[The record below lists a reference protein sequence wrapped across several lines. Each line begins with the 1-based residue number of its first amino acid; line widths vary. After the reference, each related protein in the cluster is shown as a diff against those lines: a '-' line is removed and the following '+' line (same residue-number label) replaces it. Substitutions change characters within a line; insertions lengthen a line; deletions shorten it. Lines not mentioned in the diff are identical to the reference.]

1 MLKNS
6 IMQDNFYSKYTTF
19 VKFAKA
25 LCLHRLLPR
34 PHKYPVHCG
43 CVIDSSIVR
52 HDVISPVTGI
62 LVFTVT
68 V

>member
-1 MLKNS
+1 MLKNT

-43 CVIDSSIVR
+43 CVIDNSIVR